1 MERWLSWSKAH
12 AWKVCEPETVPRVR
26 IPLSPPEKTVNFD
39 TKLAVFSTKSVLRRN
54 KSTIVDEICFADEIA
69 YGG

>member
-1 MERWLSWSKAH
+1 MKTSKLQVAQIELMLQTG
-12 AWKVCEPETVPRVR
+12 AWNG